1 MTELLFEFVET
12 SEQTKMEGENK
23 TGEMSEEEIDYN
35 VMGTFPASNPPS
47 WTLGVR
53 LRKKQV
59 TEFEGEK
66 ISAVEPS
73 HENELVASN
82 SSAEI
87 MKLTNSKRGK
97 KNYGNGDTTPK
108 SKNGKRK

>member
-1 MTELLFEFVET
+1 
-12 SEQTKMEGENK
+12 MEGEIK

-35 VMGTFPASNPPS
+35 IMGTFPASDPPS
-47 WTLGVR
+47 WTLGIR

-73 HENELVASN
+73 HHNELTASH
-82 SSAEI
+82 SSAETI
-87 MKLTNSKRGK
+87 DVK
-97 KNYGNGDTTPK
+97 
-108 SKNGKRK
+108 